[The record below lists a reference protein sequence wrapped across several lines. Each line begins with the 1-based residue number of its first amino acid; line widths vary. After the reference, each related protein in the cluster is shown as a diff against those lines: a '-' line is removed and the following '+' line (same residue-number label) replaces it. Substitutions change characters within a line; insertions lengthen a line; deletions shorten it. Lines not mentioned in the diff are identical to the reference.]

1 MIADKNKVWIWYW
14 SKVLCPCFLYFLI
27 RMFSE
32 KRENWVLRDNL
43 KHFCFWFWIWITGH
57 VLYPVRIVEM
67 ERGTSSK
74 EGCCELLL
82 AYAARSCSSRLEFGI
97 LCKLLNYKGLWPSRE
112 PRRLRS
118 RFIVIWKVRIICIIF
133 KLKRVFSPLFTRQTA
148 YICTCHENV
157 LSPIKTYPITALKW
171 ILGSLSRA
179 WIVFQQTNSIL
190 PN

>member
-1 MIADKNKVWIWYW
+1 MSRSRGEAKSNLAKWNLIGGIQFKHVKGCLIFIAVQW
-14 SKVLCPCFLYFLI
+14 LG
-27 RMFSE
+27 MFWLDVG
-32 KRENWVLRDNL
+32 RFR
-43 KHFCFWFWIWITGH
+43 GH

-82 AYAARSCSSRLEFGI
+82 AYAARCCSPRLEFEI

-133 KLKRVFSPLFTRQTA
+133 KLKRVFSPLFTRQTT

-157 LSPIKTYPITALKW
+157 LSPITTYPTLH
-171 ILGSLSRA
+171 
-179 WIVFQQTNSIL
+179 
-190 PN
+190 

>member
-1 MIADKNKVWIWYW
+1 
-14 SKVLCPCFLYFLI
+14 
-27 RMFSE
+27 MFSE

-74 EGCCELLL
+74 GGCCELLL
-82 AYAARSCSSRLEFGI
+82 AYAARSCSSRLEFEI

-118 RFIVIWKVRIICIIF
+118 RFIVI
-133 KLKRVFSPLFTRQTA
+133 PLFTRQTA

-179 WIVFQQTNSIL
+179 WFVFEIPFCQIRLRFISCHFHVKVLHLITYSNHIAQLHGKNSHVTKCFW
-190 PN
+190 